1 MSTKKSSQKVALGP
15 VEAQDHKC
23 SLFPFEREDVLTL
36 QEAKQQAGWSISAFD
51 LPKAW
56 RLTQGEDVKIAVLDS
71 GCDLDHPDLADNL
84 LPGINFIKKGKPPQ
98 DDNGHGTHATGIICA
113 GNNDIGVVGVAPQ
126 SKVLPVKVLDKYG
139 NGSLENVA
147 LGIRWAV
154 KQGADIISM
163 SLGAPTKL
171 QQVRKAIQY
180 AAKKGIPTFVAAGNA
195 GKTKEVFYPAAYP
208 ETIAIGSINEEFDR
222 SSFSNTGRNLDFMA
236 PGSRIMSTVPDNWYA
251 IMTGTSMACPWA
263 VGVAA
268 LVLAFAKAKKL
279 KVPLKTVEDYRKVF
293 RKHTIP
299 INNKAWKDK
308 KFYQGF
314 GIIDPRKLLQDSLVT
329 G

>member
-1 MSTKKSSQKVALGP
+1 MKQQMQ
-15 VEAQDHKC
+15 AQDHKC

-36 QEAKQQAGWSISAFD
+36 QEAKQQAGWNISAFD

-56 RLTQGEDVKIAVLDS
+56 RLTQGEGVRVAVLDS
-71 GCDLDHPDLADNL
+71 GCDLDHPDLKGNL
-84 LPGINFIKKGKPPQ
+84 LPGTNYVKPGKPPA

-113 GNNDIGVVGVAPQ
+113 ENNDIGTVGVAPHT
-126 SKVLPVKVLDKYG
+126 KVIPIKVLDRAG

-147 LGIRWAV
+147 KGIRWAV
-154 KQGADIISM
+154 KQKADIISM

-180 AAKKGIPTFVAAGNA
+180 AAKRGVPTFVAAGNA
-195 GKTKEVFYPAAYP
+195 GNTKEVFYPAAYP

-236 PGSRIMSTVPDNWYA
+236 PGSRIMSTVPDDWYA

-263 VGVAA
+263 VGIAA
-268 LVLAFAKAKKL
+268 LILSFARAKRL
-279 KVPLKTVEDYRKVF
+279 QVPLKTVEDYRNVF
-293 RKHTIP
+293 RKHTTP
-299 INNKAWKDK
+299 IRNKDMDK

-314 GIIDPRKLLQDSLVT
+314 GIIDPRKFLKNDLIT